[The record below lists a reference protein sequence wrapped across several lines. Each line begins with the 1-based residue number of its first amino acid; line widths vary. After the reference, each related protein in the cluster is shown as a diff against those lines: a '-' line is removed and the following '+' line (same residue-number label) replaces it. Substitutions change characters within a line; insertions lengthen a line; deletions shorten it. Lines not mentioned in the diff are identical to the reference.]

1 MSKVDLSQIQGAP
14 AGYSGPPKRAYEED
28 PNTKYYEDDRAGI
41 EYYTYGGLSGLT
53 KEAYDARVAAKGRS
67 DEFRKRQLEKFNANK
82 ATEPAPTEDTDTPD
96 PDDSGAN
103 NPVIDVNDQTVDGS
117 NNKVDPSPGGGGNA
131 GSGRGSGN
139 GKGGG
144 KGKGSGGYYDGSFS
158 AGDITQNVGKVGDM
172 KTTIKNSEIGDN
184 SNIGNDMSKTEG
196 ANTAGNTNVGP
207 TVPGAN
213 GMFGDTDLSFSSGDI
228 DQNVGKTGNM
238 KTTIKGSTI
247 GEGAYIGNDYSS
259 TQGNNNVGNRSLAKA
274 KAKAYGFA
282 GNGELRFS

>member
-1 MSKVDLSQIQGAP
+1 MNTVDLSQIQGAP
-14 AGYSGPPKRAYEED
+14 AGYSGPPKRAYEKD

-82 ATEPAPTEDTDTPD
+82 ATEPAPTENT
-96 PDDSGAN
+96 DDSGAN
-103 NPVIDVNDQTVDGS
+103 DPVIDVIDQTVDGS
-117 NNKVDPSPGGGGNA
+117 NNNVEPSPGGGGNA
-131 GSGRGSGN
+131 GGGTGGGGN
-139 GKGGG
+139 GKGKG
-144 KGKGSGGYYDGSFS
+144 KGKGPGGYYDGSFS

-172 KTTIKNSEIGDN
+172 KTTIKNSEIGDD
-184 SNIGNDMSKTEG
+184 SYIGNDMSETTG

-207 TVPGAN
+207 TAPGAN
-213 GMFGDTDLSFSSGDI
+213 GIFGDTDLSFSSGDI
-228 DQNVGKTGNM
+228 DQNVGKAGDM

-247 GEGAYIGNDYSS
+247 GEGVNIGNDYSKTYGS
-259 TQGNNNVGNRSLAKA
+259 NYAGNRTLAKA

-282 GNGELRFS
+282 GTGELRFS